1 MFARSLCTVDGATA
15 TISVSVLNDL
25 YMCVVC
31 GVWCDVLAIYRVCV
45 CVFCYYF
52 DFSYKFVAYL

>member
-45 CVFCYYF
+45 CLCFFLVLF
-52 DFSYKFVAYL
+52 